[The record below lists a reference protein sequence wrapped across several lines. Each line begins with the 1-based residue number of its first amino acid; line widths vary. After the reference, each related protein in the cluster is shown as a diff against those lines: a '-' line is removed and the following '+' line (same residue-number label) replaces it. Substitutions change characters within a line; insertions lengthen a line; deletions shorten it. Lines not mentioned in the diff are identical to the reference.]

1 MIAGL
6 ILFLSLAV
14 LVEFSIAHW
23 RSMWLAV
30 AAQPLSQTLA
40 AATGIADHA
49 ISADDFD
56 RLVSTS
62 QQLSPAGMRGGATS
76 LKQVRAYY
84 RVIRALDAICAKQ
97 MPALSAWTKR
107 ELVLC
112 SRYAAVVLDQRI
124 NANLAFASEARNF

>member
-14 LVEFSIAHW
+14 LAEFSIAHW

-30 AAQPLSQTLA
+30 AAQPLSVSLT
-40 AATGIADHA
+40 AATGIAEGA
-49 ISADDFD
+49 IGADDFD

-62 QQLSPAGMRGGATS
+62 QQLCPAGAEGGAW
-76 LKQVRAYY
+76 LKQVRIYY
-84 RVIRALDAICAKQ
+84 RAVRALDAISSAKL
-97 MPALSAWTKR
+97 PALSAWTKR

-112 SRYAAVVLDQRI
+112 SRYAAVVLDRRI
-124 NANLAFASEARNF
+124 NANLAFASDAQSY